1 MAVRRAAMY
10 CVQCTIVLH
19 LRVTNHT
26 VEIRFV
32 FYYGRFPADG
42 SKVSFLKKVM
52 TMI

>member
-32 FYYGRFPADG
+32 CFIMADFQQMAV
-42 SKVSFLKKVM
+42 KCLF
-52 TMI
+52 